1 MAGLLNFI
9 RRKSNHELIFWL
21 LDRLAAFFERLAA
34 LTTDPVL
41 KLYMPNAMVACIY
54 KDVSRDIEI
63 WVGEVANYI
72 PRSEWSKIVSDLA
85 GIADSHGYVFL
96 DKNGALISVTRLAGD
111 IVEFRFHAM
120 SFGGVVRTRRSDL
133 AKSFTKYREYVDAE
147 EKS

>member
-41 KLYMPNAMVACIY
+41 KLYMPNAMVVCIY

-72 PRSEWSKIVSDLA
+72 PRSEWRKIVLILQELQTATAMFFWTKTERLFLSPISPA
-85 GIADSHGYVFL
+85 TSSNFVF
-96 DKNGALISVTRLAGD
+96 TP
-111 IVEFRFHAM
+111 
-120 SFGGVVRTRRSDL
+120 
-133 AKSFTKYREYVDAE
+133 
-147 EKS
+147 